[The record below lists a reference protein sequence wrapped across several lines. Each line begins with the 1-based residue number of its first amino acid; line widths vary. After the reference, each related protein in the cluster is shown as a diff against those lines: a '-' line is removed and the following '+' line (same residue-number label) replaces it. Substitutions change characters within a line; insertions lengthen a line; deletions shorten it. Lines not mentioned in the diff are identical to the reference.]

1 MKKKKRIL
9 ILYGLLLTI
18 SLSGCSIQNVAEQ
31 IAQEIGAEKEGR
43 AESGFWEDGEDPLEE
58 KMPQYGGEP
67 DEAETAVTEQE
78 PESGGAASV
87 QEPVA
92 GVSAGKYVYTTLD
105 GECQR
110 VYDEIYQTMCDHTES
125 VRVSTLDAAVLD
137 EAYKAVTADYGGIF
151 WVSGY
156 VYTQY
161 TKGGELIGLD
171 FAPGYTMTQE
181 ERDALQGQID
191 EKAAEILKG
200 VAADASDYQKVKYV
214 FDYLAS
220 NVDYAVE
227 AEDNQNIIS
236 VFLHQ
241 RTVCQGY
248 ASATQ
253 YLLEQLGIQSAVVT
267 GEASGLAHA
276 WNLVRMDGEYYYVD
290 TTWGN
295 STFDSEQR
303 GEERFINY
311 NYFGVTTEEISVT
324 HTPNDYF
331 VLPDCTARA
340 DNYYIRENRYFSEW
354 DPDAVGALC
363 KAGYEAGN
371 ATVSVKFASREL
383 YQQTEQYFIGEKHI
397 ADYCA
402 GITSLYYVEDT
413 SQNVLTFRFP

>member
-1 MKKKKRIL
+1 MKRRKRLVVWCSVLVCILLVTAGCGWQNEIIQRAELFLTEQSEDELAEKKEGEQEEPPL
-9 ILYGLLLTI
+9 LYGKP
-18 SLSGCSIQNVAEQ
+18 E
-31 IAQEIGAEKEGR
+31 AQ
-43 AESGFWEDGEDPLEE
+43 S
-58 KMPQYGGEP
+58 
-67 DEAETAVTEQE
+67 ETAATEQE
-78 PESGGAASV
+78 SESGGAASV
-87 QEPVA
+87 QEPVV

-137 EAYKAVTADYGGIF
+137 EAYKAVTSDYGGIF

-191 EKAAEILKG
+191 EKAAEILGG

-220 NVDYAVE
+220 NVDYALE

-267 GEASGLAHA
+267 GEANGLAHA

-331 VLPDCTARA
+331 VLPDCTARE

-402 GITSLYYVEDT
+402 GITSLYYVGDT
-413 SQNVLTFRFP
+413 SQNVLTFRFS